1 MNNFIESLSSH
12 FHLMKIINTHNICV
26 TDIEIGGRKKTFYE
40 FLSKKGFV
48 QYSNEKVNY
57 DFVVVDTLISP
68 VSIYD
73 IYQKHNNKI
82 LIFDTPKLF
91 SRKHYIDVAEGG
103 FCSSPDSG
111 SKWKVNYDG
120 KKEFLFT
127 GHVIIL
133 TSLNYEGIING
144 GEKFKYLIRDLH
156 FIK

>member
-1 MNNFIESLSSH
+1 MNDFVDSVTSH
-12 FHLMKIINTHNICV
+12 FHLMKIINTHNICI
-26 TDIEIGGRKKTFYE
+26 TDIDVNDKRKFFFE
-40 FLSKKGFV
+40 FLKNGNSVPYTKDD
-48 QYSNEKVNY
+48 VNY
-57 DFVVVDTLISP
+57 DFVVVDILKSP

-73 IYQKHNNKI
+73 IYQKHNGKI
-82 LIFDTPKLF
+82 IIFDTPKLF
-91 SRKHYIDVAEGG
+91 SRKQYIDVAEGG

-133 TSLNYEGIING
+133 TSLSYQDIVNG
-144 GEKFKYLIRDLH
+144 GEKFKYIIRDMN